1 MIGAADRAYE
11 ALLERILSGDY
22 PPGVRLVEE
31 QLAHDLHTSRTPVRE
46 ALRRLGAE
54 GTIEWEPNRGAVV
67 PTLRPSDIFDVYEIR
82 VLLEGLAAR
91 RAAERI
97 PAGEVRRLDGL
108 CSQMESFVSGT
119 CEATRVLPGVSR
131 TNLEFH
137 RGIFHAADSPR
148 IASVLASIFRI
159 SEMTHVFAHYSPA
172 ELLRSFSHHREL
184 VAALAAGDGAW
195 AESTMHSHIRAAQAT
210 VQRELSGAPEER
222 SGDRGEEREE
232 GEATVRQHA

>member
-1 MIGAADRAYE
+1 MTSAADRAYE
-11 ALLERILSGDY
+11 ALLERILGGQY

-31 QLAHDLHTSRTPVRE
+31 QLARDLHTSRTPVRE

-54 GTIEWEPNRGAVV
+54 GTVEWEANRGAVV

-82 VLLEGLAAR
+82 VLLEGLSAR

-97 PAGEVRRLDGL
+97 IRGEVGRLAEL
-108 CSQMESFVSGT
+108 CSQMEDLVSGKG
-119 CEATRVLPGVSR
+119 EATRVLPGVSR
-131 TNLEFH
+131 HNLEFH
-137 RGIFHAADSPR
+137 RTIFHAADSPR
-148 IASVLASIFRI
+148 IATVLSSIFRI
-159 SEMTHVFAHYSPA
+159 SEMTHVFAHYSPD

-210 VQRELSGAPEER
+210 VRRELNSAQEG
-222 SGDRGEEREE
+222 EE
-232 GEATVRQHA
+232 GEQIEQMMRQQG